1 VLAVKAKPL
10 RGGCAGLD
18 RCARPFGLGAKGDYV
33 MARFTR
39 LRVWHEAREVLR
51 LISAVTADMRSEGDL
66 TSQMRRAALS
76 IVSNISEGAERG
88 SDRDFHRF
96 LATAR
101 ASASELHAQL
111 IIAGDLGLVADDL
124 VADGSNRLDRL
135 CRMLTVF
142 MRTLVGSG

>member
-1 VLAVKAKPL
+1 V
-10 RGGCAGLD
+10 
-18 RCARPFGLGAKGDYV
+18 
-33 MARFTR
+33 ARFMK
-39 LRVWHEAREVLR
+39 LRVWHEAREVLK

-111 IIAGDLGLVADDL
+111 IIAGDLGLVADAQVD
-124 VADGSNRLDRL
+124 DGVTRLDRL

-142 MRTLVGSG
+142 MRTVAGSG

>member
-1 VLAVKAKPL
+1 
-10 RGGCAGLD
+10 
-18 RCARPFGLGAKGDYV
+18 

-39 LRVWHEAREVLR
+39 LRVWHEAREVLK
-51 LISAVTADMRSEGDL
+51 LISVVTADMRSEGDL

-76 IVSNISEGAERG
+76 IISNISEGAERG

-96 LATAR
+96 LGTAR

-111 IIAGDLGLVADDL
+111 IIAGDLGLVAETL
-124 VADGSNRLDRL
+124 VADGSVRLDRL

-142 MRTLVGSG
+142 MRTLADSG